1 MPNLKLLINKK
12 LKISLSIILFSVL
25 VFTINH
31 TFYQIYQYIYQ
42 NKLTNKV
49 DKNWEKLKSVLTDKT
64 FLQLVQGSDWDRI
77 QGLYEKN
84 YFENSG
90 IFIYSEDSLVYWSTN
105 NFLIDESIN
114 EEYIVKND
122 RGIFLCFAKDFSNY
136 HIILSWQLQNNYLIN
151 NEYLANRID
160 NHIDPLGYF
169 AININNDKTPI
180 LEQLEFIPL
189 PVKYTKTQNLIALFC
204 FLLLLI
210 GLYFLF
216 TSFADRW
223 KGTKKVYILFI
234 IIIIVAYL
242 LWILLGALSARYY
255 IFNPSFFALSLA
267 FNNIGK
273 IFLILWLGV
282 LVIKFCYKL
291 LPTKYIELF
300 YFVISLFLSGNIFIW
315 IYKIFNATEFPYS
328 YYEWIVTKIDIF
340 FVILLVISLL
350 AIWLWV
356 MRLMIIHKPSKP
368 IVYSGFIFYVIFL
381 ILLFKNQ
388 SFFILLSMV
397 GMAIWI
403 IVYLFTF
410 IKKRWF
416 KRYLVYIFG
425 FCIIALTSG
434 LFMHVH
440 HQSFSNYLLLNAVKI
455 SSERDLILEN
465 HLKDLKN
472 QINND
477 EIILKYTEH
486 LDTNMNWLTYLK
498 DHYLSSFQ
506 GKYDILGFICCSN
519 DIFLNNNNLISCW
532 NYYDSIIEHSQTQY
546 ISEELYYI
554 TNADVNY
561 YLFSIK
567 LNSELPHYLFL
578 EFYKKQPF
586 RPEGYLELLV
596 NADEEQLL
604 PAQIDYAT
612 YFNNNLLQSYGNT
625 IFPLQADNIIQYAP
639 TGKLFKYNGK
649 FAIKSEINDEK
660 YIVLVSNHS
669 LPSWISIFCYFTII
683 VLLLY
688 IFYYLLFK
696 GFNLKKIL
704 RSFASRLQLTLILII
719 TIVILISGSI
729 SVKYLQNTY
738 LHQLQK
744 QYFERNYGL
753 YLSLQNEIIN
763 NDINADN
770 INSLLWRYKYSY
782 FSDLHYYNIDGG
794 LLSSTQF
801 SLFQNKLLTDL
812 INPNVYWYN
821 YWQNYWYYTNQ
832 ENIGD
837 FIYWNA
843 YFPIFIDK
851 KIVGILSV
859 PMFNQITELR
869 SDLSELIGT
878 FINIYTILLLIS
890 LIITFII
897 TQYINRPLKLI
908 SKRLKTLSL
917 SSQNEKISYRSDD
930 EIGQLVRQYNQMVDE
945 LAEKAEKLAQSE
957 REMAWREMAKQ
968 VAHEIKNPLTPMKL
982 SVQFLQKTWEN
993 DRQRFEKDIDKYL
1006 ATLLEQIEH
1015 LSDIATAFSQFNKMP
1030 EPVATN
1036 VDIVKLLQNLVA
1048 LFQSD
1053 DYDIKFNSDIDELFI
1068 HGDENR
1074 LNRAFTNIIKNAVQ
1088 AFVDD
1093 RRGLIKINIRSE
1105 NEKTIIT
1112 IEDNGS
1118 GIPEAELTKIFE
1130 PNFTTKTS
1138 GSGLGLAIVK
1148 NIINDLNGQIYVKS
1162 RVGEGSK
1169 FTIILN
1175 RLIK

>member
-1 MPNLKLLINKK
+1 MPNLNLLINKK
-12 LKISLSIILFSVL
+12 LKISLSIILFSLL

-31 TFYQIYQYIYQ
+31 TFYQIYQLIYQ
-42 NKLTNKV
+42 NQLTNRV
-49 DKNWEKLKSVLTDKT
+49 ERNWVKLKSALTDKT
-64 FLQLVQGSDWDRI
+64 FLQLVQSSDWDRL
-77 QGLYEKN
+77 QELYEKN
-84 YFENSG
+84 DYENTG
-90 IFIYSEDSLVYWSTN
+90 IFIYSGDSLVYWSTN
-105 NFLIDESIN
+105 NFLIDDTIN
-114 EEYIVKND
+114 NEYIIKND
-122 RGIFLCFAKDFSNY
+122 RGIFLCFSKDTFNY
-136 HIILSWQLQNNYLIN
+136 HIVLAWQLQNNYLIN
-151 NEYLANRID
+151 NEYLTNRID
-160 NHIDPLGYF
+160 KQIDPLGCF
-169 AININNDKTPI
+169 AININNDKTS
-180 LEQLEFIPL
+180 LEQLEFVSI
-189 PVKYTKTQNLIALFC
+189 PVKYSKTQNFIALFC
-204 FLLLLI
+204 FLLLLV

-216 TSFADRW
+216 TSLADKW
-223 KGTKKVYILFI
+223 EGSKKVYILLI
-234 IIIIVAYL
+234 TIIIVAYL
-242 LWILLGALSARYY
+242 LWLLLDALSSKYY
-255 IFNPSFFALSLA
+255 IFNPSFFALSLT

-273 IFLILWLGV
+273 IFLILWLGI
-282 LVIKFCYKL
+282 LAIKLSYKL
-291 LPTKYIELF
+291 LPIRFRGLF

-315 IYKIFNATEFPYS
+315 LYKIFNATEFPYS
-328 YYEWIVTKIDIF
+328 YYEWIVTKIDVF
-340 FVILLVISLL
+340 FVILLAIILL
-350 AIWLWV
+350 AIWIWV
-356 MRLMIIHKPSKP
+356 MRLMIIRKPSKK

-381 ILLFKNQ
+381 ILLLKDQ
-388 SFFILLSMV
+388 SFFILLSMG
-397 GMAIWI
+397 GMAIWL

-416 KRYLVYIFG
+416 KRYFVYVFG
-425 FCIIALTSG
+425 LIIIAITSG
-434 LFMHVH
+434 LFMYVH

-465 HLKDLKN
+465 HLQDLKN
-472 QINND
+472 QIAND

-506 GKYDILGFICCSN
+506 EKYDILGFICCSN
-519 DIFLNNNNLISCW
+519 DIFLNNNNQISCW
-532 NYYDSIIEHSQTQY
+532 NYYDSIIGNSQTQY
-546 ISEELYYI
+546 ISDELYYI

-567 LNSELPHYLFL
+567 LNSELPHYLFI

-612 YFNNNLLQSYGNT
+612 YFNDNLLQSYGNT
-625 IFPLQADNIIQYAP
+625 IFPLQADIILQYAP

-649 FAIKSEINDEK
+649 YSIKSEIDNEK

-688 IFYYLLFK
+688 IFYYLFFK
-696 GFNLKKIL
+696 RFNLKKIL

-719 TIVILISGSI
+719 TIVIFVSGSI

-744 QYFERNYGL
+744 RYFERNYGL

-770 INSLLWRYKYSY
+770 INALLWEYKYSY
-782 FSDLHYYNIDGG
+782 FSDLHYYNIDGR

-801 SLFQNKLLTDL
+801 ALFQNKLLTEL
-812 INPNVYWYN
+812 INPKVYWYN

-832 ENIGD
+832 ENIGN

-843 YFPIFIDK
+843 YFPIFMDK
-851 KIVGILSV
+851 KVVGILSI
-859 PMFNQITELR
+859 PMFNQISELR

-890 LIITFII
+890 LIITFLI

-917 SSQNEKISYRSDD
+917 SRQNEKISYRSND

-982 SVQFLQKTWEN
+982 SVQFLQKTWKN
-993 DRQRFEKDIDKYL
+993 DKQRFEKDIDKYL

-1030 EPVATN
+1030 EPVATD
-1036 VDIVKLLQNLVA
+1036 VDLVKLLQNLVA
-1048 LFQSD
+1048 LFQSE
-1053 DYDIKFNSDIDELFI
+1053 DYDIMFTSDIDELFI

-1088 AFVDD
+1088 SFVDD
-1093 RRGLIKINIRSE
+1093 RRGLIKISIKTE
-1105 NEKTIIT
+1105 NEKAIIT

-1148 NIINDLNGQIYVKS
+1148 NIINDLNGQIYVESKL
-1162 RVGEGSK
+1162 GEGSK
-1169 FTIILN
+1169 FIIFLN